1 MPVIET
7 CVVPR
12 FAPLLAVNVRVLV
25 FVVGFEEN
33 VAVTPLGRLET
44 DRVTAP
50 VNKLAAFTEI
60 VLLAL
65 LPCLTDRLDGEAASV
80 YEGGGFT
87 TRLTDPLAVV

>member
-1 MPVIET
+1 MES

-12 FAPLLAVNVRVLV
+12 FAPLVAVNVRVLV
-25 FVVGFEEN
+25 FVVGFGEN
-33 VAVTPLGRLET
+33 VAVTPLGRFET

-50 VNKLAAFTEI
+50 VNPLAAFTEI

-65 LPCLTDRLDGEAASV
+65 LPCLTDRLDGEAVSV

-87 TRLTDPLAVV
+87 VRLTDPLAVV